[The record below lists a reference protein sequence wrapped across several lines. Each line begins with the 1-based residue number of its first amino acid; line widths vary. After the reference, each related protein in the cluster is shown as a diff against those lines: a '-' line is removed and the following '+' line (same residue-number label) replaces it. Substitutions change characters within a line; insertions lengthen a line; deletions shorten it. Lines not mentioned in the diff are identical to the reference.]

1 MYKSLRKILFIFPP
15 EFIHHLTMGTLS
27 LLIKFTPLKRF
38 FRKKF
43 SLNHPLLE
51 RDIFGLKFKNPLGL
65 AAGFDKNAKWIDV
78 FETMGFGFIEVG
90 TITPR
95 PQGGNPKPRLFRFP
109 QINSI
114 LNRMGFN
121 NDGVDK
127 VVERLKR
134 RPKGIIVGANIGKN
148 KDMPNSH
155 AWLDYVECINKLYNH
170 VDYFTINISSPN
182 TKDLRNLQMG
192 EEFELLIHWI
202 ILTIELNIQVYGV
215 ERKPVFVKISPD
227 LTTQEIDHI
236 VDVCKKWEID
246 AIVATNT
253 TINGIDGQGPGGW
266 SGQILKEKSN
276 VVIEHLRGKIPVIGV
291 GGIDSPEEAKV
302 KINLGSDLIQI
313 YTGLIYQGPFL
324 VKNILKELSQN

>member
-27 LLIKFTPLKRF
+27 LMVKFKPLKRF
-38 FRKKF
+38 LKKKF
-43 SLNHPLLE
+43 SHDHTHLE
-51 RDIFGLKFKNPLGL
+51 RNIFGLNFKNPLGL
-65 AAGFDKNAKWIDV
+65 AAGFDKNAEWIDV
-78 FETMGFGFIEVG
+78 FESMGFGFIEVG

-95 PQGGNPKPRLFRFP
+95 PQKGNPKPRLFRFP
-109 QINSI
+109 ELNSI

-148 KDMPNSH
+148 KDTPNSH
-155 AWLDYVECINKLYNH
+155 AYVDYVECINKLYNH

-227 LTTQEIDHI
+227 LTTQELDHI
-236 VDVCKKWEID
+236 VNICKKWEID

-253 TINGIDGQGPGGW
+253 TIDGIDGHGLGGW

-276 VVIEHLRGKIPVIGV
+276 VVIEHLRNKIPVIGV
-291 GGIDSPEEAKV
+291 GGIDSPDEAKV

-313 YTGLIYQGPFL
+313 YTGLIYEGPFL